1 MYPKKI
7 LIVGGVAGGASTAAR
22 LRRMDEEAEIVLFER
37 GEYISFANC
46 GLPYY
51 VGDIIKDR
59 EALLVQTPQGM
70 SRRFNIDV
78 RVNSEVIHIDSYK
91 KQVEVLD
98 HVTGITYNE
107 SYDRLV
113 LSPGANPIKPSI
125 PGIDRE
131 NVFVVRNIPDT
142 FRITNYIQRYSPKK
156 AAVIGGGFIG
166 LEMAENLMLKGLDVS
181 LIEMANQVM
190 PPIDYDMAAFVHP
203 YMKQKGIRLYLSD
216 GAQEIKHNNNKTI
229 IKLRSGEQVEADLI
243 VLAIGVKPDVTLAKD
258 AALEIGP
265 TGGIRV
271 DKYLRTSDPDIYA
284 IGDAVE
290 VMDFVNGHPTVI
302 PLAGPANKQG
312 RIVANNICGI
322 EDAYDGTQ
330 GTSIVKLFDMVIAST
345 GNNEKIL
352 KKYDIPYI
360 RSYTHSPSHAGYYP
374 GAGLVSIKLLFRSDD
389 GRILGAQIIGSDGV
403 DKRIDV
409 LSTAIRAGLT
419 VYDLEEL
426 ELAYAPPFSSAKDP
440 VNMAGYVAANI
451 LKGDHPVIYWDEID
465 DLTDEQVIVDVRTG
479 AEYGQGA
486 IPGAWNIP
494 LDTLR
499 DRIDEL
505 PRDKEIIIYCR
516 VGLRGYLAAR
526 ILMQNGFK
534 VRNLSGGYITYK
546 ITH

>member
-98 HVTGITYNE
+98 HVTGITYDE

-290 VMDFVNGHPTVI
+290 VMDFVNGHPAVI

>member
-59 EALLVQTPQGM
+59 EALFVQTPQGM

-98 HVTGITYNE
+98 HVTGITYDE

-290 VMDFVNGHPTVI
+290 VMDFVNGHPAVI

>member
-98 HVTGITYNE
+98 HVTGITYDE

>member
-290 VMDFVNGHPTVI
+290 VMDFVNGHPAVI

>member
-98 HVTGITYNE
+98 HVTGITYDE

-290 VMDFVNGHPTVI
+290 VMDFVNGHPAVI

-440 VNMAGYVAANI
+440 VNMAGYVASNI

>member
-91 KQVEVLD
+91 KQVEILD
-98 HVTGITYNE
+98 HVTGITYDE

-113 LSPGANPIKPSI
+113 LSPGANPIKPPI

-181 LIEMANQVM
+181 IIEMANQVM

-290 VMDFVNGHPTVI
+290 VMDFVNGHPAVI

-374 GAGLVSIKLLFRSDD
+374 GAGLVSIKLLFRPDD

-426 ELAYAPPFSSAKDP
+426 ELAYAPPFSSVKDP
-440 VNMAGYVAANI
+440 VNMAGYVASNI

>member
-98 HVTGITYNE
+98 HVTGITYDE

-113 LSPGANPIKPSI
+113 LSPGANPIKPPI
-125 PGIDRE
+125 PGIDRG

-166 LEMAENLMLKGLDVS
+166 IEMAENLMLKGLDVS
-181 LIEMANQVM
+181 IIEMANQVM

-290 VMDFVNGHPTVI
+290 VMDFVNGHPAVI

-374 GAGLVSIKLLFRSDD
+374 GAGLVSIKLLFRPDD

-419 VYDLEEL
+419 VYDLKEL

-440 VNMAGYVAANI
+440 VNMAGYVASNI

>member
-98 HVTGITYNE
+98 HVTGITYDE

-203 YMKQKGIRLYLSD
+203 YMKQRHKALPVRWSSRS
-216 GAQEIKHNNNKTI
+216 KT
-229 IKLRSGEQVEADLI
+229 Q
-243 VLAIGVKPDVTLAKD
+243 
-258 AALEIGP
+258 
-265 TGGIRV
+265 
-271 DKYLRTSDPDIYA
+271 
-284 IGDAVE
+284 
-290 VMDFVNGHPTVI
+290 
-302 PLAGPANKQG
+302 
-312 RIVANNICGI
+312 
-322 EDAYDGTQ
+322 
-330 GTSIVKLFDMVIAST
+330 
-345 GNNEKIL
+345 
-352 KKYDIPYI
+352 
-360 RSYTHSPSHAGYYP
+360 
-374 GAGLVSIKLLFRSDD
+374 
-389 GRILGAQIIGSDGV
+389 
-403 DKRIDV
+403 
-409 LSTAIRAGLT
+409 
-419 VYDLEEL
+419 
-426 ELAYAPPFSSAKDP
+426 
-440 VNMAGYVAANI
+440 
-451 LKGDHPVIYWDEID
+451 
-465 DLTDEQVIVDVRTG
+465 
-479 AEYGQGA
+479 
-486 IPGAWNIP
+486 
-494 LDTLR
+494 
-499 DRIDEL
+499 
-505 PRDKEIIIYCR
+505 
-516 VGLRGYLAAR
+516 
-526 ILMQNGFK
+526 
-534 VRNLSGGYITYK
+534 
-546 ITH
+546 

>member
-59 EALLVQTPQGM
+59 EALFVQTPQGM

-98 HVTGITYNE
+98 HVTGITYDE

-290 VMDFVNGHPTVI
+290 VMDFVNGHPAVI

-451 LKGDHPVIYWDEID
+451 LKGDHLVIYWDEID